1 MNETASELKKQ
12 SESIN
17 ANLEQLK
24 TAAKALQDSLEA
36 AYGVFSGKEGGIY
49 MLNDYARINSAINE
63 LAKKV
68 NADMA
73 KRVSGAE
80 AKEAK

>member
-1 MNETASELKKQ
+1 MNDTANELKKQ

-17 ANLEQLK
+17 DDLEQLK
-24 TAAKALQDSLEA
+24 SVAKALQDTLEE

-73 KRVSGAE
+73 KRVSEAE
-80 AKEAK
+80 AKETK

>member
-1 MNETASELKKQ
+1 MNDTVKDLKKQ
-12 SESIN
+12 SASIN
-17 ANLEQLK
+17 ADLERLK
-24 TAAKALQDSLEA
+24 SAAKALQDSLEA

-49 MLNDYARINSAINE
+49 ALNDYARINSAINE

-73 KRVSGAE
+73 KRVSDAE
-80 AKEAK
+80 AKGNK